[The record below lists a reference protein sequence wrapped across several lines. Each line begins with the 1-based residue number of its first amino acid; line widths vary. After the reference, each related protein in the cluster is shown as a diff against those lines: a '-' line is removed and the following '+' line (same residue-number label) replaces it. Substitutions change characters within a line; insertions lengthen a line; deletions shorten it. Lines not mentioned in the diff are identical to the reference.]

1 MYWIKTKKMLGIS
14 MFGRMK
20 KELDKAFE
28 DLFLRFMQ
36 ICISESL
43 DADNP
48 WEDYSAFDGAV
59 RSLLFR

>member
-48 WEDYSAFDGAV
+48 
-59 RSLLFR
+59 